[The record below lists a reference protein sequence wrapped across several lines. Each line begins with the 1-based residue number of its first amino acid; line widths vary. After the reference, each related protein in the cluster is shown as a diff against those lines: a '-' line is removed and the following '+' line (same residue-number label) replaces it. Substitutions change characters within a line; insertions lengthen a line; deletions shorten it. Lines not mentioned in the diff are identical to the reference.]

1 MVKNQCCFGFAI
13 VYDLFVLASLDYPM
27 PNYIVPK
34 REEFDPIEKLL
45 RMLKMNIYCV
55 LLLKVLLCLMI
66 WFLGPSGSITC

>member
-55 LLLKVLLCLMI
+55 LL
-66 WFLGPSGSITC
+66 FGSEISVYSC